1 MNLQELIEWHE
12 HQSAECR
19 HEGEEEQKSFHELA
33 AELLKQIS
41 SEEAWHA
48 QILEKQLEGWTTEE
62 RENLFDS
69 LDVAVQTTCDQVSAE
84 VDKDFTW

>member
-1 MNLQELIEWHE
+1 MNLQELIEWHD
-12 HQSAECR
+12 HQGKECR
-19 HEGEEEQKSFHELA
+19 REGEEAERNFHELA
-33 AELLKQIS
+33 TELLKQIS

-48 QILEKQLEGWTTEE
+48 QILEKQLEGWSAEE